1 MVKVIMG
8 VPGTGK
14 TKQLID
20 LVNVAINKESG
31 NVVCIEKGE
40 KLRFEIKY
48 NARLIDI
55 TNHGLEQSIDNLYAF
70 VFGLYAG
77 NYAITHIFIDNLYKV
92 VNAKCPHCVESIL
105 EKLEQFSVETGVKFT
120 VTISDDIANATD
132 GIKKFF

>member
-40 KLRFEIKY
+40 KLRYEIKY
-48 NARLIDI
+48 NARLVDI
-55 TNHGLEQSIDNLYAF
+55 ASHNLEQSPDAF
-70 VFGLYAG
+70 YGFVCGLYAG
-77 NYAITHIFIDNLYKV
+77 NYDITHIFIDNFYKV
-92 VNAKCPHCVESIL
+92 INCNCHECVEKML
-105 EKLEQFSVETGVKFT
+105 EKLEAFSQETGVKFT
-120 VTISDDIANATD
+120 VTISADINTATE